1 MSAPPQTPPP
11 GSEDTTAMYSGYVDA
26 ERASTVPDGVG
37 FWPRAGARIIDTIVH
52 LCAGFAGGIA
62 FGVLAAVATTVAG
75 GDFQALA
82 ARLNRSSWVDF
93 VVGMA
98 GFLAYHTICEG
109 LHGSSL
115 GKMVLGQ
122 VVVTDQVRPCGVR
135 AAFIRSLAYLVP
147 DGLVFGIPAYLEM
160 QKTRLQKRHGDNWAG
175 TFVARRM
182 QVPVSS
188 LRSTARFLGVLGL
201 ALGADAAIMMAY
213 LASKM
218 A

>member
-1 MSAPPQTPPP
+1 
-11 GSEDTTAMYSGYVDA
+11 MYSGYVDA

-37 FWPRAGARIIDTIVH
+37 FWPRALARIIDTIVH
-52 LCAGFAGGIA
+52 ICAGFVGGVA
-62 FGVLAAVATTVAG
+62 FGVMAAVAASVAG

-93 VVGMA
+93 VVGIA
-98 GFLAYHTICEG
+98 GFVTYHTISEG

-115 GKMVLGQ
+115 GKMALGQ
-122 VVVTDQVRPCGVR
+122 VVVTNQVRPIGLR

-147 DGLVFGIPAYLEM
+147 DGLVFGVPAYLEM

-188 LRSTARFLGVLGL
+188 VRSTGRFLVVVGL
-201 ALGADAAIMMAY
+201 ALAADAAIMMAY
-213 LASKM
+213 LALKVM
-218 A
+218 